1 MPVAGRVVMGK
12 GIDLARID
20 SPLHAGVLDDFKDQL
35 LIVFLKRLLKGS
47 GKRQLRIPV
56 AETDDTRM
64 DLMLFAV
71 RDGDFVFEIR
81 RKA

>member
-1 MPVAGRVVMGK
+1 MGT
-12 GIDLARID
+12 GIDGARAD
-20 SPLHAGVLDDFKDQL
+20 SPLHAKVLDDFKDQL
-35 LIVFLKRLLKGS
+35 LIIFLKRLLKGS

-56 AETDDTRM
+56 AETDDTGM

-71 RDGDFVFEIR
+71 RDGDFIFELR

>member
-1 MPVAGRVVMGK
+1 MGK
-12 GIDLARID
+12 GVDAARAD
-20 SPLHAGVLDDFKDQL
+20 SPLHAKVLDDFKDQL

-47 GKRQLRIPV
+47 GKTQLRIPV
-56 AETDDTRM
+56 AETDDTGM

-71 RDGDFVFEIR
+71 RDGDFIFELR